1 MQTSEGH
8 DKSVSSV
15 AWYPEDAN
23 AFFSASFD
31 GTVKVWD
38 ASRVEVVVRFGGET
52 DDELVRAKSETR
64 TVSTFLSLIV
74 VKAM

>member
-1 MQTSEGH
+1 VRFWG
-8 DKSVSSV
+8 
-15 AWYPEDAN
+15 ARAGFGGG
-23 AFFSASFD
+23 A
-31 GTVKVWD
+31 
-38 ASRVEVVVRFGGET
+38 VVVRFGGET

>member
-1 MQTSEGH
+1 MEVEREVLGR
-8 DKSVSSV
+8 
-15 AWYPEDAN
+15 AR
-23 AFFSASFD
+23 
-31 GTVKVWD
+31 
-38 ASRVEVVVRFGGET
+38 RVRGGAVVVRVGGET